1 MKEGNMG
8 ILETSTPLIVICT
21 RDRGRAMPFYRD
33 VLGLKFIREDR
44 FAAIFEA
51 GGTML
56 RVSTVP
62 DFVAHEHS
70 ILGFRVQDTTA
81 TVKALTENGVVF
93 NIYPSFKQDELG
105 IWTVPDGSA
114 HVAWFKDPDGNVLSI
129 TDV

>member
-1 MKEGNMG
+1 MG
-8 ILETSTPLIVICT
+8 ILDAATPAIVICT
-21 RDRGRAMPFYRD
+21 RDRARATAFYRET
-33 VLGLKFIREDR
+33 LGLKLTHEDR
-44 FAAIFEA
+44 FAVVLDV

-56 RVSTVP
+56 RLSTVA

-70 ILGFRVQDTTA
+70 ILGFRVKDVTA
-81 TVKALTENGVVF
+81 TVKSLREKGVAF
-93 NIYPSFKQDELG
+93 NIYPGFKQDELG